1 MIQKRDRPLSNHH
14 STLTRSRLARIN
26 RSATLYGKPFSSCRV
41 TALEARTLTMA
52 RPYEVNDLVDMA
64 QDAGAR
70 VIEILPDVEQWH
82 GGFDRDT
89 QSFWIEVP
97 TRADGKVRLS
107 FTEGALN
114 T

>member
-1 MIQKRDRPLSNHH
+1 
-14 STLTRSRLARIN
+14 
-26 RSATLYGKPFSSCRV
+26 
-41 TALEARTLTMA
+41 MA